1 MGGHLMK
8 RDLER
13 PVFKNASKAPHSKR
27 GELVPPRASL
37 LPALMELHSLS
48 VHSCTPP
55 WFDLGMADA
64 RGNWLGR
71 T

>member
-37 LPALMELHSLS
+37 LPALIKLLFAC
-48 VHSCTPP
+48 VHSCAPP
-55 WFDLGMADA
+55 LLHLGMAHADSVL
-64 RGNWLGR
+64 R
-71 T
+71 